1 MSVVTMQPPCENTEF
16 VEVLDVLSN
25 FLIALL
31 SVTVGWIVIMLIW
44 RLFAKYRGKRRPQ
57 SSLSHFASIVPV

>member
-25 FLIALL
+25 FLIVLL
-31 SVTVGWIVIMLIW
+31 SVAVGWIVIVLIL
-44 RLFAKYRGKRRPQ
+44 RLFAKYRGTCT
-57 SSLSHFASIVPV
+57 V